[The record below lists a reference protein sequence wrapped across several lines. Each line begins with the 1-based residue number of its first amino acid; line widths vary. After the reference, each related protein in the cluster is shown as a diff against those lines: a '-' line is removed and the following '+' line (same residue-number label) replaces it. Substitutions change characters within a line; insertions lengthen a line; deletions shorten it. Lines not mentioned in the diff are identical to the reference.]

1 MATLSGSSV
10 AWIIVEILAEK
21 AIADE
26 SISGPLVEFA
36 PSRLKYHNILLCV
49 MSESFRFKQVLVV
62 RLDLD
67 MGRGKAAV
75 QCAHAAVSAAEEAR
89 THLHDWWKLWMEEG
103 QMKVALKVPDLDS
116 VLELERKG
124 RSKGIPV
131 HLVRDRGLTQVPPGT
146 ITCLGLGPAPAD
158 LLDSLTG
165 NLTLL

>member
-1 MATLSGSSV
+1 
-10 AWIIVEILAEK
+10 
-21 AIADE
+21 
-26 SISGPLVEFA
+26 
-36 PSRLKYHNILLCV
+36 

-89 THLHDWWKLWMEEG
+89 THLHDWWKLWREEG

-124 RSKGIPV
+124 RSKGISI
-131 HLVRDRGLTQVPPGT
+131 HLVKYSGRTQVRPGL
-146 ITCLGLGPAPAD
+146 INYFALGPD
-158 LLDSLTG
+158 HT
-165 NLTLL
+165 